1 MLEIA
6 NRALLRGTLILVSIG
21 CSVCMAGSSKLDD
34 LVFAMRIFI
43 WMQSFGATRPHSSV
57 FSGEMLLKPGWARHH
72 GRHRILSA
80 LLIALFLSLR
90 AFAQNSQAEA
100 VPFTPQSNTTV
111 NGSQSESPF
120 AEEPLTGNLAGFQGL
135 PVRSIRFDGI
145 NPARLDPLP
154 DRLAALNGS
163 PLTRLLLTRS
173 LRQVYGSGLFDNV
186 EVDAVRQGDGV
197 ALLFKGTPR
206 TFIGTVGVDGAKGA
220 TINTQLQRASRLQ
233 AGTRFTQ
240 SQLDAA
246 EDRMRQV
253 LGDNGFHEPVIQ
265 HKLTLHP
272 NDQLVDIAFHVNSGL
287 QAHIGEV
294 KITGDS
300 GISVETFRHDAHLSS
315 GARVDHDTVSR
326 ALNGVLKHY
335 QKQNRLEA
343 DVKLESQN
351 YLPATKRI
359 NYQFSAVRGPVVRV
373 RVEGAGLD
381 QGRIK
386 RAIPIYEEGTVDDD
400 LLNEGN
406 RRLRDYYQRLGYFD
420 VKVDHQTQTANAN
433 EVLIVFTVTLGA
445 RRRVERVNISGN
457 HYFDTATLK
466 DLLTVHPADTLDRH
480 GLYSQALVAADI
492 GALQAVYQN
501 NGFSAVKVTSQP
513 TSVEATAN
521 AQANNPA
528 SRKPAG
534 IAVDF
539 HVDEGPQ
546 QRVGTVTLLGNEHV
560 PTAPLL
566 KLMNTAAGQLLSPQN
581 LADDRN
587 AILTEY
593 LGRGFNLVRVDVDQ
607 KNDPAHPDLVNVAF
621 HITEGQQVFVRNV
634 LVSGLV
640 TTHPEAV
647 QSAITLHPGDPLS
660 QTALADT
667 QRNLYDFALFNEVD
681 TAVQNPNGG
690 ETQKTVLVQ
699 LTEARRW
706 TLTYGI
712 GFEAQTGTPQNN
724 CAGYI
729 FTGTACS
736 PNGKTGISP
745 RVLADLTR
753 NGLFGREE
761 SASIQG
767 TYGLL
772 EQKVD
777 LVFQNPHFYGNP
789 NFGLNFTGGYAN
801 SQDVTTYVASKL
813 DAGLRWTEHFNSANR
828 VFSRA
833 NTFVYEFDF
842 RRVKVAASSLQ
853 VFPTEIPL
861 LSSAVRVAGPGLT
874 WLRDTRYPT
883 PLDAHRGTYTSFQEF
898 FSNHAFGSEA
908 QFNRLD
914 VSNSSFYSFDKD
926 RLVIARNTRYAQE
939 RAFGNPAD
947 ELIPLPERIYSGG
960 PNALRGFS
968 INAAGPRDPETGF
981 PIGGAG
987 ALVNSTEFR
996 LPPPMLP
1003 FFGDSLSLVLFH
1015 DMGNVFA
1022 NAGDAWVSALRIHQP
1037 DRDAC
1042 KVPTPGSVGNPPT
1055 PNTQPT
1061 SIGPLGNCSFNYF
1074 SHAAGLGLRY
1084 HTPVGPIRLD
1094 FSYNLNPPI
1103 YPINVNYSQSN
1114 PYLNQH
1120 VGEAGHFNFFFS
1132 LGQTF

>member
-1 MLEIA
+1 LTAE
-6 NRALLRGTLILVSIG
+6 
-21 CSVCMAGSSKLDD
+21 
-34 LVFAMRIFI
+34 
-43 WMQSFGATRPHSSV
+43 
-57 FSGEMLLKPGWARHH
+57 WARQL
-72 GRHRILSA
+72 GRGWTLSVLLSA
-80 LLIALFLSLR
+80 FFFSL
-90 AFAQNSQAEA
+90 AAPAQNSSSQPATIAPE
-100 VPFTPQSNTTV
+100 STTLPDH
-111 NGSQSESPF
+111 SQSESPF

-135 PVRSIRFDGI
+135 PVRGIRFDGI
-145 NPARLDPLP
+145 NSARLDPLP

-163 PLTRLLLTRS
+163 PLTRPIVTRS
-173 LRQVYGSGLFDNV
+173 LRQVYATGLFDNV
-186 EVDAVRQGDGV
+186 QVDAERQADGV
-197 ALLFKGTPR
+197 ALIFKGTPR

-220 TINTQLQRASRLQ
+220 TINTQLQRSSRLQ
-233 AGTRFTQ
+233 PGTRFTQ

-246 EDRMRQV
+246 EERMRQV
-253 LGDNGFHEPVIQ
+253 LADNGFHEPVIQ
-265 HKLTLHP
+265 HKLTPHAT
-272 NDQLVDIAFHVNSGL
+272 DQLVDIAFHVVSGP

-294 KITGDS
+294 KVTGDPDMS
-300 GISVETFRHDAHLSS
+300 LETFRRDAHLSP

-326 ALNGVLKHY
+326 ALNGVLKHF

-343 DVKLESQN
+343 DVKLESQV
-351 YLPATKRI
+351 YVPATKRI
-359 NYQFSAVRGPVVRV
+359 NYQFSATRGPIVRV
-373 RVEGAGLD
+373 RLEGANLD

-420 VKVDHQTQTANAN
+420 VKVDHQTQTANSN
-433 EVLIVFTVTLGA
+433 EVLIVFTVNLGD
-445 RRRVERVNISGN
+445 RRRVEHVTVSGN
-457 HYFDTATLK
+457 RYFDKATLL
-466 DLLTVHPADTLDRH
+466 DLLSIRPADTLDRH
-480 GLYSQALVAADI
+480 GVYSQALVASDI
-492 GALQAVYQN
+492 SAIQAVYQN
-501 NGFSAVKVTSQP
+501 NGFSAVKVTSQSSQVP
-513 TSVEATAN
+513 N
-521 AQANNPA
+521 PQAGS

-534 IAVDF
+534 LAVEY
-539 HVDEGPQ
+539 HIEEGPQ
-546 QRVGTVTLLGNEHV
+546 QRVGTVTLQGNDHV

-566 KLMNTAAGQLLSPQN
+566 KLMNTAPGQLLSPQN

-607 KNDPAHPDLVNVAF
+607 VNDSGRSDLVNVAF
-621 HITEGQQVFVRNV
+621 HISEGQQVFVRNV
-634 LVSGLV
+634 YISGLQ
-640 TTHPEAV
+640 TTRPDAV
-647 QSAITLHPGDPLS
+647 QRAITLHPGDPLS
-660 QTALADT
+660 QTALAET

-853 VFPTEIPL
+853 VFPSEIPL

-898 FSNHAFGSEA
+898 FSGHSFGSEA

-939 RAFGNPAD
+939 RAFGSAAD

-987 ALVNSTEFR
+987 ALVNSTELR

-1003 FFGDSLSLVLFH
+1003 FFGDSLSLVVFH

-1022 NAGDAWVSALRIHQP
+1022 NAGDAWASALRIHQP

-1042 KVPTPGSVGNPPT
+1042 KVLTPGTVNDPPT
-1055 PNTQPT
+1055 PTTKPT
-1061 SIGPLGNCSFNYF
+1061 SIGPLGNCNFNYF

-1103 YPINVNYSQSN
+1103 YPISVDYSKSN
-1114 PYLNQH
+1114 PYSDQH